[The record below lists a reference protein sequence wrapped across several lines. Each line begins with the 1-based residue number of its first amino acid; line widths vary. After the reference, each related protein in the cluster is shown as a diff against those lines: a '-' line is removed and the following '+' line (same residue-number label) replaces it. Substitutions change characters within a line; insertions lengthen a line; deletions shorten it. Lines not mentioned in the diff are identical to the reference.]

1 MVAPAGAPADARR
14 LTRPTAEG
22 QGRKMQHHSASAGS
36 PGRLDVFDIARGIAL
51 LAMAVYH
58 LSWDLSWFSLVDW
71 QVAKDPA
78 WRGFAISIAAS
89 FLFLVGVS
97 LALAHGERIRWRAA
111 LLRIAKIALA
121 AAAISL
127 ATFFALGDEFVRFG
141 ILHAIA
147 AGSLIALPFVLA
159 PPVFTLAVAFAVF
172 VLPRHVAVSFPGD
185 AWAMWT
191 GLTQDPPLSVDYVPL
206 FPWLAAILAGIAF
219 VKLLRG
225 HAPWALL
232 ARIRASGRFT
242 RTMAFA
248 GRHSMIVYLLHQ
260 PILFGSVWA
269 TVALGLVPDATDRA
283 FLDQCTASCSIA
295 RDGPTCTRIC
305 NCTLE
310 TMREDGAWDRLLDA
324 PQDPALNE
332 TLNDRYA
339 ACFET
344 MPPDATA
351 N

>member
-1 MVAPAGAPADARR
+1 
-14 LTRPTAEG
+14 
-22 QGRKMQHHSASAGS
+22 MQHQSAAAGRT
-36 PGRLDVFDIARGIAL
+36 GRLDVFDIVRGLAL

-58 LSWDLSWFSLVDW
+58 FSWDLSWFSLVDW
-71 QVAKDPA
+71 QVARDPA

-97 LALAHGERIRWRAA
+97 LALAHANGIRWRAA
-111 LLRIAKIALA
+111 LWRIGRIALA
-121 AAAISL
+121 ASAISL
-127 ATFFALGDEFVRFG
+127 GTFFALGDEFVRFG

-147 AGSLIALPFVLA
+147 AGSLVALPFVLA
-159 PPVFTLAVAFAVF
+159 PVWVTLAAALAVF
-172 VLPRHVAVSFPGD
+172 VLPRFVAVSFPGD

-242 RTMAFA
+242 RTMALA

-260 PILFGSVWA
+260 PILFGSLWA
-269 TVALGLVPDATDRA
+269 LVTLGLVPDGTDRA

-295 RDGPTCTRIC
+295 REGPTCERIC
-305 NCTLE
+305 SCTLE
-310 TMREDGAWDRLLDA
+310 TMRGDGAWERLLDA
-324 PQDPALNE
+324 PQDPALNA
-332 TLNDRYA
+332 TLNERYA

-344 MPPDATA
+344 VPPAATA